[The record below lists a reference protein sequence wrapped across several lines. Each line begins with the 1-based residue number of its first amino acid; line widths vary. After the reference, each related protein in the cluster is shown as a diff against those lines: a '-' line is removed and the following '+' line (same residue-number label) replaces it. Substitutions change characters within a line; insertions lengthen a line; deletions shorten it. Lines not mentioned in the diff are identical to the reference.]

1 MYRFKGIEPGDYTLV
16 ALSPRLGHGFV
27 SGIEVMAGHEERV
40 QIAAQLTL
48 EPRDRRP
55 ASALAMVPKP
65 TPLTGNEAA
74 TGAASLPVI
83 GSVLKIASHEI
94 PETTVPASVVA
105 LETEPL
111 NSLYLRALSTA
122 NPARQKV
129 LVTAGSD
136 RTEPANPLPMA
147 TTSKLETRPDT
158 ALPALALAPLAEAGV
173 PAASIRTSGAAS
185 TGLVGSCVAEV
196 AIQTARAAM
205 RVAVR
210 YPRSAIQAA
219 GSISDGVALATALPA
234 VQLQALPLSGRN
246 WQNFLSEASTEAS

>member
-1 MYRFKGIEPGDYTLV
+1 
-16 ALSPRLGHGFV
+16 
-27 SGIEVMAGHEERV
+27 MAGHEERV

-158 ALPALALAPLAEAGV
+158 ALPALALAAACRGWSASCLYPHIWSSFDGPRRFLRCRSCHPDRARSDAGCRKV
-173 PAASIRTSGAAS
+173 SQVRNPSGRKYLRWRGTRHCAAGGSTAGAAIIRQE
-185 TGLVGSCVAEV
+185 LAKL
-196 AIQTARAAM
+196 
-205 RVAVR
+205 
-210 YPRSAIQAA
+210 SA
-219 GSISDGVALATALPA
+219 GGVYRGE
-234 VQLQALPLSGRN
+234 QFGI
-246 WQNFLSEASTEAS
+246 